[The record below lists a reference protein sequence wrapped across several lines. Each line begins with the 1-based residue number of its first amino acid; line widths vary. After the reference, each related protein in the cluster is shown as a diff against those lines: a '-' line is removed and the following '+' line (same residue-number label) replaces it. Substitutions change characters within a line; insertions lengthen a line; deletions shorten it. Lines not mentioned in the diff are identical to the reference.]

1 MLSSQN
7 SVLAGEYL
15 SGVWAHESSI
25 IEVGGLVCRMPL
37 EAEIYKNTNL
47 HISERLHALLDSD
60 DHSKED
66 CIPPSISLSSSASTG
81 GVASATNSKLSG
93 IIEGSIDSTQI
104 KDEDEEDDESN
115 SSSSFSPLAAKT
127 TYWYRGAE
135 KLLKSEL
142 VKIMSTANVNG
153 KIAPEELD
161 EESLEILQLY
171 ISHQDSW
178 QEVALV
184 VEKDEKSGSCTT
196 LTINRPMAFKLSES
210 LGRLVL
216 FGALKEQGAMINI
229 KESDGVETQNV
240 VKFLSVFEN
249 ECAVYVGG
257 PDDMDKPAK
266 MIHGINNLDG
276 AVEIASDTGIYI
288 GKLNLYF
295 CAYHMFNYLQSFL
308 TFFKGGL
315 EAAMDGILSGKYKPL
330 DFRFIVGNTKYIGG
344 DLAAAVAAGKY
355 QPVACSRP
363 LVLKQCIQLP
373 KPLYHEV
380 LEFCGGEL
388 REISKL
394 ELSKRDDLQ

>member
-7 SVLAGEYL
+7 SVLAEEYL

-47 HISERLHALLDSD
+47 YISGRLHALLDSD
-60 DHSKED
+60 NYSKED
-66 CIPPSISLSSSASTG
+66 CIPPSISLSPSASTG
-81 GVASATNSKLSG
+81 GVASATS
-93 IIEGSIDSTQI
+93 
-104 KDEDEEDDESN
+104 DESN
-115 SSSSFSPLAAKT
+115 SSSSFSTLAAKT

-142 VKIMSTANVNG
+142 VKIMSAANVNG

-171 ISHQDSW
+171 ISHQDAW

-196 LTINRPMAFKLSES
+196 ITINRPMAFKLSES

-216 FGALKEQGAMINI
+216 FGASFHEQGAMINI
-229 KESDGVETQNV
+229 KESDGVETQNI

-276 AVEIASDTGIYI
+276 AVEIASGTGIYI

-295 CAYHMFNYLQSFL
+295 CAYHMFNSF
-308 TFFKGGL
+308 THK
-315 EAAMDGILSGKYKPL
+315 AS
-330 DFRFIVGNTKYIGG
+330 
-344 DLAAAVAAGKY
+344 
-355 QPVACSRP
+355 
-363 LVLKQCIQLP
+363 
-373 KPLYHEV
+373 
-380 LEFCGGEL
+380 
-388 REISKL
+388 
-394 ELSKRDDLQ
+394 

>member
-7 SVLAGEYL
+7 SVLAEEYL

-47 HISERLHALLDSD
+47 HISERLHALLDSND
-60 DHSKED
+60 YSKED
-66 CIPPSISLSSSASTG
+66 SIPPSISLSSSASTG
-81 GVASATNSKLSG
+81 GVASATNSKSSG

-216 FGALKEQGAMINI
+216 FGGLKEQGAMINI

-276 AVEIASDTGIYI
+276 AVEIAPGTGVYI

-295 CAYHMFNYLQSFL
+295 CAY
-308 TFFKGGL
+308 
-315 EAAMDGILSGKYKPL
+315 
-330 DFRFIVGNTKYIGG
+330 
-344 DLAAAVAAGKY
+344 
-355 QPVACSRP
+355 
-363 LVLKQCIQLP
+363 
-373 KPLYHEV
+373 
-380 LEFCGGEL
+380 
-388 REISKL
+388 
-394 ELSKRDDLQ
+394 

>member
-1 MLSSQN
+1 LLSSQN
-7 SVLAGEYL
+7 SVLAEEYL

-37 EAEIYKNTNL
+37 ESEIYKNTNL

-60 DHSKED
+60 DYSKED

-81 GVASATNSKLSG
+81 GVASATNSKSSG

-142 VKIMSTANVNG
+142 VKIMSAANVNG

-171 ISHQDSW
+171 ISHQDAW

-196 LTINRPMAFKLSES
+196 ITINRPMAFKLSES

-216 FGALKEQGAMINI
+216 FGASFHEQGAMINI
-229 KESDGVETQNV
+229 KESDGVETQNI

-276 AVEIASDTGIYI
+276 AVEIASGTGIYI

-295 CAYHMFNYLQSFL
+295 CAYHMFNSF
-308 TFFKGGL
+308 THK
-315 EAAMDGILSGKYKPL
+315 AS
-330 DFRFIVGNTKYIGG
+330 
-344 DLAAAVAAGKY
+344 
-355 QPVACSRP
+355 
-363 LVLKQCIQLP
+363 
-373 KPLYHEV
+373 
-380 LEFCGGEL
+380 
-388 REISKL
+388 
-394 ELSKRDDLQ
+394 